1 MTNRGMVKWQPF
13 NAVVNGNFM
22 INQVLEEKNKI
33 KMPILSDDQKLEIQ
47 EKLFEA
53 LNNKENIKIKFFKE
67 GKVYLKEGIIEHI
80 NEFKRNLVMNDNFVV
95 FFSQIIEIS

>member
-53 LNNKENIKIKFFKE
+53 LNNI
-67 GKVYLKEGIIEHI
+67 L
-80 NEFKRNLVMNDNFVV
+80 R
-95 FFSQIIEIS
+95 